1 MNICLEVPEI
11 FTEIPFTKQTE
22 SKRSALHL
30 LPLTVHL
37 NVIDIA

>member
-1 MNICLEVPEI
+1 MRS
-11 FTEIPFTKQTE
+11 FTEQTE
-22 SKRSALHL
+22 NKRSALHL